1 MTEMTSVIRVM
12 YVEDIDLVREI
23 TCELL
28 ARDDR
33 EVQAFS
39 TAEDALAEFER
50 NPYDVVITD
59 VSLPSMSG
67 LSLARRIVE
76 INPATAVIIASG
88 YPLDFGAGEI
98 GVNVR
103 AILKPFEAAQI
114 DSVIDSLL
122 ESMLGRD

>member
-1 MTEMTSVIRVM
+1 MASPVADMPSLTRVM
-12 YVEDIDLVREI
+12 YVEDVPLVREI

-33 EVQAFS
+33 EVRAFA

-50 NPYDVVITD
+50 NTYDVVITD

-67 LSLARRIVE
+67 LSLARRIIE
-76 INPATAVIIASG
+76 IDPQTAVIIASG
-88 YPLDFGAGEI
+88 YPLDLRLDQI

-103 AILKPFEAAQI
+103 SIVKPFEGAE
-114 DSVIDSLL
+114 IDSLL
-122 ESMLGRD
+122 DSMLERP